1 MDVVPRVLEY
11 LKTVKGVLDAY
22 EMDDDTSKSV
32 WDVERSVRTRIDS
45 GYRNEGYDAAME
57 REHRVCVFYDNTYI
71 FGKRS
76 ILKLMDSER
85 TIMGTNVSPGEM
97 EEFRAR
103 DDVIWVSD
111 DFVVFP
117 FVKGVGEETFVLLP
131 FPMEEVEQNVP
142 GVKDA
147 IGTSPTTSSDRAL
160 KKRFGKPMINGLNT
174 MIIAFD

>member
-1 MDVVPRVLEY
+1 MDVVSEVLDY
-11 LKTVKGVLDAY
+11 LRTVRGVLDAY
-22 EMDDDTSKSV
+22 EMDEETSRAV

-85 TIMGTNVSPGEM
+85 TIMGTNVSPSEM
-97 EEFRAR
+97 EEFRVR
-103 DDVIWVSD
+103 DDVLWVSE

-117 FVKGVGEETFVLLP
+117 SVKGVGEETFVLLP

-142 GVKDA
+142 GVRDA
-147 IGTSPTTSSDRAL
+147 IGTSPTTSSDQAL
-160 KKRFGKPMINGLNT
+160 KRRFGKPMINGLNT